1 MTYALDIARNIDEA
15 ARLGILSDMVRH
27 KSYSEA
33 PGERALA
40 DHLVTVMRD
49 LSLEAELGVVEG
61 ERMNAIGR
69 WRGSG
74 GGKSLLFNGH
84 IDTNPLSEG
93 WTVGPWGGYH
103 EGSVLLLSRAPDLRD
118 LSGGPVGA
126 PWFYRP
132 PTKSCRG

>member
-1 MTYALDIARNIDEA
+1 M
-15 ARLGILSDMVRH
+15 
-27 KSYSEA
+27 K

-40 DHLVTVMRD
+40 NHLVTVMLD
-49 LSLEAELGVVEG
+49 MSLEAELGVVNVEP
-61 ERMNAIGR
+61 MNAIGR

-74 GGKSLLFNGH
+74 GSKSLLFNGH
-84 IDTNPLSEG
+84 IDTNPVSEG